1 MCCLLL
7 QSMSIMRRV
16 GLDLLSTISGTP
28 TDMARSALWLKIYV
42 FSLVFYSRSQSHEHS
57 IPQSFEYYI
66 RGLCLIALGLCL
78 IALLFFVLFLRRRS
92 GCVCMCDFVFLH
104 CIVLS

>member
-66 RGLCLIALGLCL
+66 RGLCLIAL
-78 IALLFFVLFLRRRS
+78 LFFVLFLRRRS